1 MPQTIQQTVTLPA
14 KAERLYEMYLD
25 PKIHAAFTGAPVV
38 ISPTPGSEFRAFD
51 NMIYGKT
58 LYTVPRRLIVQS
70 WRAGHWNPEDL
81 DSTLILTF
89 WPEGKAGRIE
99 LVHVNVADHD
109 LEGVNEGWE
118 KYYWKPWREYLL
130 RKEKAP

>member
-1 MPQTIQQTVTLPA
+1 MPKTIQQTVTLPA
-14 KAERLYEMYLD
+14 KAER
-25 PKIHAAFTGAPVV
+25 
-38 ISPTPGSEFRAFD
+38 
-51 NMIYGKT
+51 
-58 LYTVPRRLIVQS
+58 
-70 WRAGHWNPEDL
+70 
-81 DSTLILTF
+81 